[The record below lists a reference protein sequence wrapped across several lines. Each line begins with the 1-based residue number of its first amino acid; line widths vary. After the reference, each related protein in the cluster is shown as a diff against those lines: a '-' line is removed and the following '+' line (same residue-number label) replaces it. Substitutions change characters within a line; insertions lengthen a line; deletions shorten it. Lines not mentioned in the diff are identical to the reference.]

1 MTSHHVYT
9 CIIVLGHIPL
19 GHSYWKTNLSPFS
32 RPSLQCSAFPSVAVS
47 SNSQSSVHHFL
58 ITNPPLPNIQTVKLN
73 ESRELVRPSDTMVLP
88 QTQIAPE
95 RRRVFVAELYQLCCP
110 KCNNQTDLI
119 AYATSS
125 KCVNYVF
132 RLYQQASSFV
142 PKRLLQ
148 EPCNPQK
155 ENKDSPQRLSLLL
168 NVVMNIQTG
177 AGGRTRTG
185 TVSLPMDFESITS
198 ANSIT
203 PAWTGMIIP

>member
-1 MTSHHVYT
+1 M
-9 CIIVLGHIPL
+9 
-19 GHSYWKTNLSPFS
+19 
-32 RPSLQCSAFPSVAVS
+32 
-47 SNSQSSVHHFL
+47 
-58 ITNPPLPNIQTVKLN
+58 
-73 ESRELVRPSDTMVLP
+73 
-88 QTQIAPE
+88 
-95 RRRVFVAELYQLCCP
+95 AELYQLCCP

-185 TVSLPMDFESITS
+185 TVSLPMEFESITS

-203 PAWTGMIIP
+203 PASVEERSYYTLSEEKNQDLGGGAIRFFLFSRIRPTVRRHFSSWWPVINLPTALMLASDVAQLVLLTSLSGPVSEKAEQQT